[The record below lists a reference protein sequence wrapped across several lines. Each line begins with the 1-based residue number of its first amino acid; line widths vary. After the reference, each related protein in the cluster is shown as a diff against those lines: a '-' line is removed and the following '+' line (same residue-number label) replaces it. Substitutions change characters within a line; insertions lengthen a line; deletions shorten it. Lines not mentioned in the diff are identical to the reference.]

1 MENPCWPPTYVATVA
16 YGKEEFAELEIG
28 DALYSLDPEI
38 KVCRTPYGGLL
49 LLKTSVTEEVATKT
63 LLATP
68 PSTLRRFMKVLFC
81 CEIPELFEC
90 LKRNVTILLG
100 FSYLRVSERSGVSY
114 GRVAELLN
122 SVGYRPSPG
131 GGYTLSVEPL
141 EGVVCFTKQL
151 LTFKNIS

>member
-68 PSTLRRFMKVLFC
+68 RLPSVD
-81 CEIPELFEC
+81 
-90 LKRNVTILLG
+90 
-100 FSYLRVSERSGVSY
+100 S
-114 GRVAELLN
+114 
-122 SVGYRPSPG
+122 
-131 GGYTLSVEPL
+131 
-141 EGVVCFTKQL
+141 
-151 LTFKNIS
+151 